1 MDIQLTLERGL
12 FDLLARIAEDY
23 GLDYE
28 DMCERYMSAPAPK
41 KRSSSKPPR
50 TSSPP
55 KVCQGKTAKG
65 QPCKKK
71 ACAGGDFCKTHEPK
85 EATDEA
91 LSSDAEEAPPKLCQ
105 GKTAKG
111 QGCKKKACAGSDFCK
126 THEPLLSEGE
136 EEEEST
142 GPKLCKGVTGKKKPC
157 KKKACSGGDY
167 CAAHTG
173 EGPFKLPASSSIKAA
188 IHTHEPGET
197 SEECDAC
204 SQYGDPVNSPEAR
217 REYRIVTRSISKKV
231 VEEEEDDEDMTEFA
245 ENLQKELEAQ
255 GLLEEED

>member
-28 DMCERYMSAPAPK
+28 EMCDRYMSAPAPAK
-41 KRSSSKPPR
+41 KSRSSTRPPR
-50 TSSPP
+50 TGSPP

-71 ACAGGDFCKTHEPK
+71 ACSGSDFCKTHEPK
-85 EATDEA
+85 EATD
-91 LSSDAEEAPPKLCQ
+91 SDTEEAPPKLCQ

-111 QGCKKKACAGSDFCK
+111 QPCKKKACAGSDFCK
-126 THEPLLSEGE
+126 THEPLVSEGE
-136 EEEEST
+136 EDDEESIT
-142 GPKLCKGVTGKKKPC
+142 APKLCKGLTGKKKPC
-157 KKKACSGGDY
+157 KKKACAGGDY

-173 EGPFKLPASSSIKAA
+173 EGPFKLPVSSSTKAA

-204 SQYGDPVNSPEAR
+204 SQYGDPVNSPAAR
-217 REYRIVTRSISKKV
+217 REYRIVTRSVSKKV
-231 VEEEEDDEDMTEFA
+231 VEEDEEDMTEFA
-245 ENLQKELEAQ
+245 EKLQKELEAQ

>member
-1 MDIQLTLERGL
+1 MDIQQTLERGL

-23 GLDYE
+23 DLDYE
-28 DMCERYMSAPAPK
+28 EMCDRYMSAPAPAPAK
-41 KRSSSKPPR
+41 KSRSSTRPPR

-71 ACAGGDFCKTHEPK
+71 AC
-85 EATDEA
+85 
-91 LSSDAEEAPPKLCQ
+91 S
-105 GKTAKG
+105 
-111 QGCKKKACAGSDFCK
+111 GSDFCK
-126 THEPLLSEGE
+126 THEPLVSEGE
-136 EEEEST
+136 EEDEEIT
-142 GPKLCKGVTGKKKPC
+142 VKLCKGVTGKKKPC
-157 KKKACSGGDY
+157 KKKACAGGDY

-173 EGPFKLPASSSIKAA
+173 EGPFKLPVSSSTKAA

-204 SQYGDPVNSPEAR
+204 SQYGDPVNSPAAR
-217 REYRIVTRSISKKV
+217 REYRIVTRSVSKKV
-231 VEEEEDDEDMTEFA
+231 EEDEEDMAEFA
-245 ENLQKELEAQ
+245 EKLQKELEAQ